1 MTRIKIHM
9 VFHIQPVLKKKNGI
23 HKINGIWGKV
33 KNSPINGIPNG
44 QSQEKEEKIQ
54 IPAA

>member
-1 MTRIKIHM
+1 M

-54 IPAA
+54 IPAAQFKRA